1 MVIVFPQLLSEKT
14 VGWYLAT
21 TKLTMNAIILLV
33 ALQLIHGP
41 LDTVWQ

>member
-1 MVIVFPQLLSEKT
+1 MVTVFPQLLTAKT
-14 VGWYLAT
+14 VGCYLT
-21 TKLTMNAIILLV
+21 STKLTMNAIILLV